1 MAKLTLDLDALQVES
16 FGTSNAA
23 AAVRGT
29 VHGQEGLFDATK
41 PSCAVS
47 CGYVTDPCICDPIK
61 PLLPS
66 PVC

>member
-1 MAKLTLDLDALQVES
+1 MAKLTLELDALQVES
-16 FGTSNAA
+16 FGTSTAV

-29 VHGQEGLFDATK
+29 VHGQAATGTK
-41 PSCAVS
+41 PSCIS
-47 CGYVTDPCICDPIK
+47 CYAPTDPCICDPIK